1 MATAG
6 QSTFGRIADE
16 GARPSEQL
24 AVRGWAALLDFDPP
38 RAATAL
44 VIGGPA
50 RRSVTGKNAL
60 AHVAVLPDYYTRLA
74 ILERDAADHLRAQ
87 K

>member
-1 MATAG
+1 MTCHDG
-6 QSTFGRIADE
+6 PSSGLH
-16 GARPSEQL
+16 GA
-24 AVRGWAALLDFDPP
+24 

-60 AHVAVLPDYYTRLA
+60 AHVAVLPDHYTRLA